1 MNDRTAW
8 LIQNKIMQAM
18 CEREEAYLLR
28 GKVQLDDAYLGG
40 ERNGGKAGR
49 GSENKVPIVAV
60 TWTPKTEPDLMRASL
75 PARLGQEKP
84 HETQAPQP
92 RADHPQTADC

>member
-28 GKVQLDDAYLGG
+28 GKVQIDDAFLGG
-40 ERNGGKAGR
+40 ERNGGKAVGDQR
-49 GSENKVPIVAV
+49 TRFRSWPQFPLMMPG
-60 TWTPKTEPDLMRASL
+60 TPFM
-75 PARLGQEKP
+75 
-84 HETQAPQP
+84 
-92 RADHPQTADC
+92 